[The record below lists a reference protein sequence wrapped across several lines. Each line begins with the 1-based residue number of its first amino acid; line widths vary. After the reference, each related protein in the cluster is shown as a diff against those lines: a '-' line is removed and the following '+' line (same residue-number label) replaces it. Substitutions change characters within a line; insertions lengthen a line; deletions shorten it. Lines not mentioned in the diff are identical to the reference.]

1 MSLSVPFATFALVAS
16 LLGTGPAPGGASDRI
31 AVVGDADDEAIV
43 RQLRAELSALGFE
56 VLAPEAPAE
65 GDELWADDLGAV
77 AAIRVVEH
85 EALEIHIAD
94 RVAGKSVRHRVAIP
108 QPHTEEDARI
118 VAMRAIEL
126 LRASLREPQEAPVV
140 SPPPPR
146 PSPPS
151 TPSTPSPPRPA
162 APRFFIHLAPA
173 VAGSPGGLGPSLHA
187 LLGLRWMPHRHLGL
201 AIQALAPTVGTVAS
215 GPEGTARIHTALVLA
230 GLHVSFVRSSARW
243 QPDAGVGIGPAF
255 LRMRG
260 SAAPAYGDATEVVA
274 SAAFA
279 ARFGLAVAVHPRVRL
294 RLDGHIGALVP
305 RPLVR
310 FAGRTVAD
318 WGRPFGIGALGV
330 EIVLP

>member
-1 MSLSVPFATFALVAS
+1 MSLSVPLAFASFALVAS
-16 LLGTGPAPGGASDRI
+16 LLGTGPAPGGASDRV
-31 AVVGDADDEAIV
+31 AVVGGADDETIV

-65 GDELWADDLGAV
+65 DDDESWADDLGAV

-85 EALEIHIAD
+85 EALEIRIVD
-94 RVAGKSVRHRVAIP
+94 RVASKSVRHRVAIP

-126 LRASLREPQEAPVV
+126 LRASLREPQEVPVV
-140 SPPPPR
+140 SPPPPK
-146 PSPPS
+146 
-151 TPSTPSPPRPA
+151 PSTPSPTRPA

-187 LLGLRWMPHRHLGL
+187 LLGLRWMPHPHLGL
-201 AIQALAPTVGTVAS
+201 AIQALAPTVGTVAR
-215 GPEGTARIHTALVLA
+215 GPEGTAQIHTALVLA
-230 GLHVSFVRSSARW
+230 GLHVSFVPPSARW

-260 SAAPAYGDATEVVA
+260 SAAPAYGDATDVVT
-274 SAAFA
+274 SAALV
-279 ARFGLAVAVHPRVRL
+279 ARLGLAVALRPRIRL

-318 WGRPFGIGALGV
+318 WGRPFGIGVLGV

>member
-1 MSLSVPFATFALVAS
+1 MPLAFAAFALVAS
-16 LLGTGPAPGGASDRI
+16 LLGPGPAPGAASDRI

-56 VLAPEAPAE
+56 VLAPEVPAAE
-65 GDELWADDLGAV
+65 DELWADDLGAV

-85 EALEIHIAD
+85 EALEISIVDA
-94 RVAGKSVRHRVAIP
+94 VAGNSVRHRVAIP

-126 LRASLREPQEAPVV
+126 LRASLREPQEAPVA
-140 SPPPPR
+140 SPPPP
-146 PSPPS
+146 PPPPPPS
-151 TPSTPSPPRPA
+151 TPSPTRPA

-201 AIQALAPTVGTVAS
+201 AIQALAPTVGTVAR
-215 GPEGTARIHTALVLA
+215 GPEGTAQIHTALVLA
-230 GLHVSFVRSSARW
+230 GLHVSFVSPSARW

-260 SAAPAYGDATEVVA
+260 SAAPAYGDATDVVTC
-274 SAAFA
+274 AALA

-294 RLDGHIGALVP
+294 RLDGYIGALVP

-318 WGRPFGIGALGV
+318 WGRPFGIGAFGV

>member
-1 MSLSVPFATFALVAS
+1 MPFAFASFALVAS

-65 GDELWADDLGAV
+65 DDDESWADDLGAV

-85 EALEIHIAD
+85 EALEIRIVD

-140 SPPPPR
+140 SPPPPK

-151 TPSTPSPPRPA
+151 TPSTPSPTRPA
-162 APRFFIHLAPA
+162 ARASSSISLRRWPVAPA
-173 VAGSPGGLGPSLHA
+173 
-187 LLGLRWMPHRHLGL
+187 
-201 AIQALAPTVGTVAS
+201 
-215 GPEGTARIHTALVLA
+215 
-230 GLHVSFVRSSARW
+230 
-243 QPDAGVGIGPAF
+243 
-255 LRMRG
+255 
-260 SAAPAYGDATEVVA
+260 A
-274 SAAFA
+274 SAH
-279 ARFGLAVAVHPRVRL
+279 RFMPCSGCAGCR
-294 RLDGHIGALVP
+294 IG
-305 RPLVR
+305 
-310 FAGRTVAD
+310 T
-318 WGRPFGIGALGV
+318 WG
-330 EIVLP
+330 

>member
-1 MSLSVPFATFALVAS
+1 MSLSVPLATFALVAS

-65 GDELWADDLGAV
+65 GDDELWADDLGAV
-77 AAIRVVEH
+77 AAIRVVEN
-85 EALEIHIAD
+85 EALEIHIVD

-108 QPHTEEDARI
+108 QPQTEEDARI

-140 SPPPPR
+140 SPPPFT
-146 PSPPS
+146 PS
-151 TPSTPSPPRPA
+151 TPSPTSPPRPA

-230 GLHVSFVRSSARW
+230 GVHVSFVRPSARW

-260 SAAPAYGDATEVVA
+260 SAAPAYGDATDVVA

-305 RPLVR
+305 RPFVR

-318 WGRPFGIGALGV
+318 WGRPFGIGVLGV

>member
-1 MSLSVPFATFALVAS
+1 LSLPVPLAFASFALVAS
-16 LLGTGPAPGGASDRI
+16 LLGTGPVPGGASDRV
-31 AVVGDADDEAIV
+31 AVVGGADDEAIV

-65 GDELWADDLGAV
+65 DDDEIWADDLGAV

-85 EALEIHIAD
+85 EALEIRIVD
-94 RVAGKSVRHRVAIP
+94 RVAGKSVRRRVAIP

-126 LRASLREPQEAPVV
+126 LRASLREPQEVPVA
-140 SPPPPR
+140 SPPPP
-146 PSPPS
+146 
-151 TPSTPSPPRPA
+151 TPSTPSPTRPA

-187 LLGLRWMPHRHLGL
+187 LLGLRWMPHPHLGL
-201 AIQALAPTVGTVAS
+201 AIQALAPTVGTVAD
-215 GPEGTARIHTALVLA
+215 GPEGTARIHTALVLV
-230 GLHVSFVRSSARW
+230 GMHVAFVSPSARW

-260 SAAPAYGDATEVVA
+260 SAAPAYGDATDVVTC
-274 SAAFA
+274 AAFA
-279 ARFGLAVAVHPRVRL
+279 ARLGLAVAVHPRVRL

-318 WGRPFGIGALGV
+318 WGRPFGIGVLGV

>member
-1 MSLSVPFATFALVAS
+1 LSLPVSLALASFALVAS
-16 LLGTGPAPGGASDRI
+16 LVGTGPEPGGASDRV

-65 GDELWADDLGAV
+65 DDDELWADDLGVV
-77 AAIRVVEH
+77 AAIRVADH
-85 EALEIHIAD
+85 EALEIRIVD
-94 RVAGKSVRHRVAIP
+94 RATGQSVQHRVEIP
-108 QPHTEEDARI
+108 QPLTEEDARI
-118 VAMRAIEL
+118 VALRAIEL

-140 SPPPPR
+140 NPAPP
-146 PSPPS
+146 
-151 TPSTPSPPRPA
+151 TPSPTRPPA
-162 APRFFIHLAPA
+162 APRFFLHFAPA

-201 AIQALAPTVGTVAS
+201 AIQALAPTVGTVAR

-230 GLHVSFVRSSARW
+230 AAHVSFVSPSARW
-243 QPDAGVGIGPAF
+243 QPDAGIGLGPAF

-260 SAAPAYGDATEVVA
+260 AAATAYDDATDVVTSAAL
-274 SAAFA
+274 A
-279 ARFGLAVAVHPRVRL
+279 ARFGLAVAVSPRLRL

-318 WGRPFGIGALGV
+318 WGQPFGLGV
-330 EIVLP
+330 LGLEVVIP

>member
-1 MSLSVPFATFALVAS
+1 LSLPVPLAFASFALVAS
-16 LLGTGPAPGGASDRI
+16 LLGTSPAPGGASDRV

-65 GDELWADDLGAV
+65 DDDETWADDLGAV

-85 EALEIHIAD
+85 EALEIHIVD

-108 QPHTEEDARI
+108 QPQTEEDARI

-140 SPPPPR
+140 SPPPPT
-146 PSPPS
+146 PP
-151 TPSTPSPPRPA
+151 TPSPTRPV
-162 APRFFIHLAPA
+162 APRFFIHLTPA

-187 LLGLRWMPHRHLGL
+187 LLGLRWMPHRHVGL
-201 AIQALAPTVGTVAS
+201 AIQALAPTVGTVAR

-230 GLHVSFVRSSARW
+230 GVHVSFVSPSARW

-255 LRMRG
+255 VRMRG
-260 SAAPAYGDATEVVA
+260 EAAPAYGDAIDVVM

-279 ARFGLAVAVHPRVRL
+279 ARLGLAVAVHPRVRL

-310 FAGRTVAD
+310 FAGRPVAD
-318 WGRPFGIGALGV
+318 WGRPFGIGAFGV